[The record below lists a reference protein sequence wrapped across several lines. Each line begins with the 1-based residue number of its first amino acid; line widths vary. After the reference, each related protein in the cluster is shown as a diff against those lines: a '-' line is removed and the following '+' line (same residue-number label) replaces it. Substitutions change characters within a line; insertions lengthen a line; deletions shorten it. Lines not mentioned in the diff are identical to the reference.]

1 MIHKP
6 ITVVKN
12 DQVVV
17 NGNICIKLGATADSP
32 VQSVDS
38 QSMGPGEIEQARV
51 IESNEQYAIIEIMCS
66 CGAKSH
72 IQCNYGD
79 IASEGDRN
87 E

>member
-6 ITVVKN
+6 VTVVKN
-12 DQVVV
+12 ERVVV
-17 NGNICIKLGATADSP
+17 EGEICIKLGSDIESSVQP
-32 VQSVDS
+32 VPGQA
-38 QSMGPGEIEQARV
+38 MGPGNIEQARV
-51 IESNEQYAIIEIMCS
+51 IESNEQYAIIEIVCS

-79 IASEGDRN
+79 IAESGDKN

>member
-1 MIHKP
+1 MTHKP
-6 ITVVKN
+6 LTVVKS

-17 NGNICIKLGATADSP
+17 DGKICIELGGSIEASAVPISG
-32 VQSVDS
+32 QA
-38 QSMGPGEIEQARV
+38 MHPGDIEQARV

-72 IQCNYGD
+72 IQCNYGN
-79 IASEGDRN
+79 IAGSGDKN